1 VADTLALAPVEAPAA
16 PGAPGPGG
24 AAPRRPDPGS
34 AAPRRSVPLPTRRA
48 VRRYALL
55 VGGLAVVAL
64 VLTAAYLLLDNPGR
78 PGSTGYWLVARRRA
92 TSIVVIAVVAF
103 CQGLATVAFQTVTNN
118 RIVTPAI
125 LGFEALYVTVQTAGV
140 YLLGVAG
147 VTALS
152 GVPQL
157 LAQIGVMVALAVAL
171 FGWLLSGRFANL
183 HVMLL
188 VGVVLGTGLRSVS
201 SFMQRLL
208 TPSEFDVLTAR
219 MFGSVSN
226 ADASYLPVV
235 VPLAALAGGA
245 LLWRS
250 RRLDVLALG
259 PSAATGLGVEH
270 RRETRVVLTL
280 VAVLVAVSTAL
291 VGPMTFLGFLAAT
304 IAYQVSG
311 TSSHRHVLPVA
322 VLTAFVVLAGAYV
335 TLKHVFYAQGMV
347 SIVVELV
354 GGTVFLAVLLRK
366 GRL

>member
-1 VADTLALAPVEAPAA
+1 MADTLLAPVEAPPAA
-16 PGAPGPGG
+16 PPAP
-24 AAPRRPDPGS
+24 ARTT
-34 AAPRRSVPLPTRRA
+34 PRRSGAFTTRHA
-48 VRRYALL
+48 ARRYAVL
-55 VGGLAVVAL
+55 VTVLAVVAL
-64 VLTAAYLLLDNPGR
+64 GLAASYLLLDNPGR
-78 PGSTGYWLVARRRA
+78 PGSAGYWLVAQRRA
-92 TSIVVIAVVAF
+92 TSVVVIAVVAF
-103 CQGLATVAFQTVTNN
+103 CQGLATVAFQTVTGN

-147 VTALS
+147 ITALS

-157 LAQIGVMVALAVAL
+157 LLQIGVMVALAVAL

-235 VPLAALAGGA
+235 IPLAALAGGA

-250 RRLDVLALG
+250 RRLDVLSLG
-259 PSAATGLGVEH
+259 SAAATGLGVEH
-270 RRETRVVLTL
+270 RRETRIVLTL

-311 TSSHRHVLPVA
+311 TFSHRHVLPVA

>member
-1 VADTLALAPVEAPAA
+1 MADTLLAPVEAPPA
-16 PGAPGPGG
+16 PDRAT
-24 AAPRRPDPGS
+24 APRCSGPFTS
-34 AAPRRSVPLPTRRA
+34 RRA
-48 VRRYALL
+48 ARRYALL
-55 VGGLAVVAL
+55 VAGLVVVAL
-64 VLTAAYLLLDNPGR
+64 GLTAVYLLVGNPGR
-78 PGSTGYWLVARRRA
+78 PGSTGYWLVAQRRA
-92 TSIVVIAVVAF
+92 TSIVVIAIVAF
-103 CQGLATVAFQTVTNN
+103 CQGLATVAFQTVTGN

-147 VTALS
+147 ITALS

-157 LAQIGVMVALAVAL
+157 LLQIGLMVALAVAL
-171 FGWLLSGRFANL
+171 FGWLLSGRFGNL

-226 ADASYLPVV
+226 ADPSYLPVV

-259 PSAATGLGVEH
+259 APVAAGLGVDH
-270 RRETRVVLTL
+270 KRETRVVLTL

-304 IAYQVSG
+304 IAYQVAG
-311 TSSHRHVLPVA
+311 TFSHRHVLPVA
-322 VLTAFVVLAGAYV
+322 VLTAFVCLAGAYV

-354 GGTVFLAVLLRK
+354 GGAVFLVVLLRK